1 MSTRFGD
8 SDGSPTIQPHIGLQ
22 FADTT
27 IWLAMATA
35 LAVFRISKVVEGGVE
50 VTPEVKYTGNAIR

>member
-1 MSTRFGD
+1 MVHRPSN
-8 SDGSPTIQPHIGLQ
+8 PHIGIQ

-27 IWLAMATA
+27 VWLAMATT

-50 VTPEVKYTGNAIR
+50 VTPEVKYTDNAVR